1 MYLRKLQN
9 KNKKCTGTFCGYGVA
24 VKDFQNRPLTLTE
37 IIHIS
42 KARELLRISE
52 YMIHPTIYFKY
63 IIRKCQQL
71 KHLCIS
77 IWAGI

>member
-9 KNKKCTGTFCGYGVA
+9 RQKMHRYFLWIRRR
-24 VKDFQNRPLTLTE
+24 VKDFQNPTIDFNRNNTY
-37 IIHIS
+37 IQ
-42 KARELLRISE
+42 ARELLRISE